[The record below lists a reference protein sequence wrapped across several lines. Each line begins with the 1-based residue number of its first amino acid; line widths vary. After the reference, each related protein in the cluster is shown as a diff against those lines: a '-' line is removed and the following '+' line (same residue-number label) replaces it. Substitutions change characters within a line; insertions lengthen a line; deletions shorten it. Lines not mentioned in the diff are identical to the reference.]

1 MWGHVVG
8 FTHILLHSEP
18 FRHLNSRLALSNA
31 TVLIRISYKAWL
43 DRLVVRGL
51 PQTFVHVAAHRVA
64 PATAE
69 RFRPTATRP
78 SFSSGHT
85 VRRTLSARRLRRT
98 CARIHE
104 LGPDRVRTR
113 PLSRRKD
120 PARSGPGGV
129 ASTPESAAH
138 GIDSGE
144 TNLTARNCGHVCLGE
159 KFVEFLYRAVTDV
172 AAAHGPGAR

>member
-1 MWGHVVG
+1 MVG

-69 RFRPTATRP
+69 RFRPTITKRI
-78 SFSSGHT
+78 FT
-85 VRRTLSARRLRRT
+85 SARAGRTGVADLWGRSLRLTVLRA
-98 CARIHE
+98 CQ
-104 LGPDRVRTR
+104 LVLKRVRGEPFSR
-113 PLSRRKD
+113 PEL
-120 PARSGPGGV
+120 PGWRQRFG
-129 ASTPESAAH
+129 
-138 GIDSGE
+138 GI
-144 TNLTARNCGHVCLGE
+144 
-159 KFVEFLYRAVTDV
+159 
-172 AAAHGPGAR
+172 